1 MKKILRNTIL
11 LLVALAFLWKDFVSV
26 GYQVDYFLNQQSY
39 LESCVNKAKPNL
51 HCNGKCQLAL
61 KLKHIE
67 SEAKSNLD
75 KHTHKQPFK
84 FRELE
89 AYAPL
94 SYFPDND
101 FTQTIPAGEQTVP
114 SYQEIYSVFNP
125 ESIFHPPCV

>member
-39 LESCVNKAKPNL
+39 LEACVNKAKPNL

-67 SEAKSNLD
+67 TEAKSNLD

-89 AYAPL
+89 AYTLL
-94 SYFPDND
+94 SYFPDNA
-101 FTQTIPAGEQTVP
+101 FAINIPASEETVP
-114 SYQEIYSVFNP
+114 LYLEIHSVFSP
-125 ESIFHPPCV
+125 KSVFHPPCV